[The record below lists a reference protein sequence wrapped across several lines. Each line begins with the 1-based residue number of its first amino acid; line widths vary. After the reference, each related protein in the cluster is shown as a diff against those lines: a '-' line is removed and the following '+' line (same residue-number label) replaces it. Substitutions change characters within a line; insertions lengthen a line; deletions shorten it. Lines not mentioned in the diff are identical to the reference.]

1 MSNPVL
7 ISCSFHLTIAAD
19 GTEFPADWDELSEVG
34 RLIFEHLFY
43 FLCSM
48 LLKMLKVF
56 QKVSR
61 HIPSRQKVWKWP
73 QRQTNLVRV
82 VLANFY
88 HHILCNWIAFTYW
101 TWPLRKPFYAKD
113 VLRKKTDNA
122 LKWQTGS
129 SWVDFKQPIEDII
142 MWRGWIDLLQKGN
155 KLEN

>member
-1 MSNPVL
+1 M
-7 ISCSFHLTIAAD
+7 AD

-73 QRQTNLVRV
+73 QRQTNLVC
-82 VLANFY
+82 VLLAKSY

-101 TWPLRKPFYAKD
+101 TWPLWKPVYAKERCIEGKSD
-113 VLRKKTDNA
+113 NTLNWETDREYLSGFQTTYWRYHNVERLDWSFTKGKQITELESNKFLRKVY
-122 LKWQTGS
+122 L
-129 SWVDFKQPIEDII
+129 
-142 MWRGWIDLLQKGN
+142 
-155 KLEN
+155 

>member
-1 MSNPVL
+1 MLRAMSNPVL

-61 HIPSRQKVWKWP
+61 HIPSRLESV
-73 QRQTNLVRV
+73 
-82 VLANFY
+82 
-88 HHILCNWIAFTYW
+88 
-101 TWPLRKPFYAKD
+101 D
-113 VLRKKTDNA
+113 VLLIVEFIKT
-122 LKWQTGS
+122 Q
-129 SWVDFKQPIEDII
+129 
-142 MWRGWIDLLQKGN
+142 
-155 KLEN
+155 